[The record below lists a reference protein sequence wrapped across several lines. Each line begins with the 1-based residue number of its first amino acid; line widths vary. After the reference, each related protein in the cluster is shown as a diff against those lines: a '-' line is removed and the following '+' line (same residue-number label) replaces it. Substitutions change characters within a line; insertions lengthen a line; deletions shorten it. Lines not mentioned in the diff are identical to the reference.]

1 MNGPFPPSTTP
12 PQDQR
17 WLVLGYGNELR
28 SDDAVGPLIARAVAA
43 WGDPD
48 VDARDLHQLT
58 PEFAEPISRAA
69 VVVFV
74 DAVLA
79 SADVP
84 ATMVPLSADA
94 ELQPDGHLSSPEGL
108 LAMAGQL
115 YGRRPQA
122 WLLKVPV
129 QSLEFGETLSPLA
142 QRNVEAALARLR
154 AHRVDW
160 ASAQSHG
167 QQDSTDQR

>member
-1 MNGPFPPSTTP
+1 MELPVPLPER
-12 PQDQR
+12 R

-43 WGDPD
+43 WADPE
-48 VDARDLHQLT
+48 VEAQDLHQLT
-58 PEFAEPISRAA
+58 PELAEPISRADA
-69 VVVFV
+69 VIFV

-79 SADVP
+79 PGDLPV
-84 ATMVPLSADA
+84 TLVPLRAGA
-94 ELQPDGHLSSPEGL
+94 EIQPDGHLSSPEGL
-108 LAMAGQL
+108 LAMAGRL

-142 QRNVEAALARLR
+142 RRNMEAALARLR
-154 AHRVDW
+154 THRVNW
-160 ASAQSHG
+160 ASARSHG